1 MPLLGRKR
9 QIRGHFKAIAYK
21 LFSPLRIESE
31 SIFSFFQSRF
41 LLVCSWKLSYKS
53 YLISENFSLWLKSPK
68 MGAKSRL

>member
-31 SIFSFFQSRF
+31 SIFLSF
-41 LLVCSWKLSYKS
+41 KLDFYWFAPGSCRINVTNALSFYKS
-53 YLISENFSLWLKSPK
+53 QNVLCQSNFF
-68 MGAKSRL
+68 